1 MDESLIIQKIIDLEK
16 NIDKHSDLYLSVEEF
31 ETFVDSMKIKIEKKQ
46 LVIRQADISYIS
58 AIDLN

>member
-46 LVIRQADISYIS
+46 LVIRQADFSYIS